1 MRKPLGYVLL
11 AISCV
16 AWLAVPVIPFLPLSA
31 LEKASWVGGVIIFAE
46 IAWWLAMPLLGK
58 EIIAWCKNA
67 WQWCVSIWHKCLGVW
82 RKCLCI
88 GQKCKR
94 RLGFK
99 SAESSGEAEASK
111 TLKTPAG

>member
-1 MRKPLGYVLL
+1 MRKLLGYILL

-31 LEKASWVGGVIIFAE
+31 VEKASWVGGVIIFAE

-67 WQWCVSIWHKCLGVW
+67 WQWC
-82 RKCLCI
+82 
-88 GQKCKR
+88 KR

-99 SAESSGEAEASK
+99 LTPNSTVKPVIERVDVEMVDKTADKTAERTSY
-111 TLKTPAG
+111 